1 MLNKHTT
8 TVFAAV
14 FLLLSL
20 VTNNY
25 NRAAADEI
33 PDIQAIDMRHMQQEL
48 QCLTRNIYFE
58 SGSEPYKGKVAVA
71 QVTINRMNNGNYP
84 STVCGVVH
92 QRTNVTC
99 QFSWVCMQGLTV
111 RNQRLY
117 DESHRVAYKV
127 MIDGVRIPELKNA
140 LFFHAD
146 YVKPQW
152 KKKPKAKIGRHI
164 FY

>member
-1 MLNKHTT
+1 MLNKHIT

-25 NRAAADEI
+25 NRAAADDI
-33 PDIQAIDMRHMQQEL
+33 PINQAVNMRHLQKEM

-71 QVTINRMNNGNYP
+71 QVTLNRMNSGDYP
-84 STVCGVVH
+84 STICGVVH
-92 QRTNVTC
+92 QRTNATC

-140 LFFHAD
+140 MFFHAD
-146 YVKPQW
+146 YVSPNW
-152 KKKPKAKIGRHI
+152 RKKPKAKIGRHI

>member
-25 NRAAADEI
+25 NRAAADDI
-33 PDIQAIDMRHMQQEL
+33 PINQAVNVRHLQKEM

-71 QVTINRMNNGNYP
+71 QVTLNRMNSGDYP
-84 STVCGVVH
+84 STICGVVH
-92 QRTNVTC
+92 QRTNSTC

-140 LFFHAD
+140 MFFHAD
-146 YVKPQW
+146 YVKPRW

>member
-1 MLNKHTT
+1 MLNKHIT

-25 NRAAADEI
+25 NRAAADDI
-33 PDIQAIDMRHMQQEL
+33 PINQAVNMRHLQKEM

-71 QVTINRMNNGNYP
+71 QVTLNRMNSGDYP
-84 STVCGVVH
+84 STICGEVH
-92 QRTNVTC
+92 QRTNATC

-140 LFFHAD
+140 MFFHAD
-146 YVKPQW
+146 YVSPNW
-152 KKKPKAKIGRHI
+152 RKKPKAKIGRHI

>member
-1 MLNKHTT
+1 MLNKHIT

-25 NRAAADEI
+25 NRAAADDI
-33 PDIQAIDMRHMQQEL
+33 PINQAVNMRHLQKEM

-71 QVTINRMNNGNYP
+71 QVTLNRMNSGDYP
-84 STVCGVVH
+84 STICGVVH

-140 LFFHAD
+140 MFFHAD
-146 YVKPQW
+146 YVKPHW
-152 KKKPKAKIGRHI
+152 RKKPKAKIGRHI